1 MLHRVVPPLE
11 PGELTFA
18 ALDVETANS
27 DPGSICQVGVAHF
40 EDGRL
45 AGQWSTLVDPEEPF
59 DVFNT
64 AIHGIDEY
72 MVTEAPTFRD
82 CAPTLYELLD
92 GRITVHHTAFD
103 VHAIRRAAASADVG
117 LPRCVWLDSA
127 RIARRA
133 WPQFARRGYAL
144 ANVSRF
150 LNYRYEAHDAL
161 EDAKAA
167 GNLLV
172 AACHETGLDVAEWLK
187 RVERPVSRP
196 SSIAVVRRRRR
207 GQP

>member
-1 MLHRVVPPLE
+1 MLPLQR
-11 PGELTFA
+11 GDLSFA

-72 MVTEAPTFRD
+72 MVTEAPPFRD
-82 CAPTLYELLD
+82 CVSTLYRLIE

-103 VHAIRRAAASADVG
+103 VHAIRRAAASAEVD
-117 LPRCVWLDSA
+117 LPSCVWLDSA
-127 RIARRA
+127 RVARRA

-150 LNYRYEAHDAL
+150 LNYPYKAHDAL

-167 GNLLV
+167 GNLLL
-172 AACHETGLDVAEWLK
+172 AACHETGLDVADWLA
-187 RVERPVSRP
+187 RVERPVSQS
-196 SSIAVVRRRRR
+196 SSIGTVRRRLR